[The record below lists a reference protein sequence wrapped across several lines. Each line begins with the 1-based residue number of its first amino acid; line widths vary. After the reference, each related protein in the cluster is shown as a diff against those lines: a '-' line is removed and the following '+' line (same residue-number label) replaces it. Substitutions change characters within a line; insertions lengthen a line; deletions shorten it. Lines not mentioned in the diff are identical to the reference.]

1 MSDPD
6 IDVIDTL
13 AGLAPGSPL
22 AMIRDRKPV
31 TRQQAQT
38 SYRALFEPADA
49 GDVTPRERFA
59 LATFIAGLHD
69 QHEAAA
75 FYAAG
80 LARTGLARTG
90 LARTDLARTGPGD
103 ELPAHELNLAL
114 SAEIARGRAVGPYG
128 AFPKGPLSVEDL
140 EGPHYQVS
148 EIHRA
153 ALGPRLTAGFAHVH
167 MLGFHPRDA
176 RPEALQ
182 ALLDAGWSNAG
193 IVTLSQLVAFL
204 AFQLRAAA
212 GLRALAATPA

>member
-6 IDVIDTL
+6 VDVIDTL

-31 TRQQAQT
+31 TRQQAQM

-49 GDVTPRERFA
+49 GDVTLQERFA

-80 LARTGLARTG
+80 LARIG
-90 LARTDLARTGPGD
+90 
-103 ELPAHELNLAL
+103 PAHEMNIAL

-140 EGPHYQVS
+140 KGPHYQVA

-167 MLGFHPRDA
+167 MLVFHPRDA
-176 RPEALQ
+176 TPEALQ